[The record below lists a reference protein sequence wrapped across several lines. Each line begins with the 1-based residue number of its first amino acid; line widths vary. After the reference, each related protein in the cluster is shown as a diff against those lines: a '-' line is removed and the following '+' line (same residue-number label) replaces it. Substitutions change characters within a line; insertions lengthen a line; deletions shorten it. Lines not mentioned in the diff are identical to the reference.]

1 MRATKSNIEHIERWL
16 ETAREEL
23 RVMPDDH
30 PTRWMLARQVDL
42 IAKAVRLFG
51 DQHATRQ

>member
-1 MRATKSNIEHIERWL
+1 MALTRETRSSTERWL
-16 ETAREEL
+16 ETARQAL

-42 IAKAVRLFG
+42 IAKAVQLFG
-51 DQHATRQ
+51 DQPATRQ

>member
-1 MRATKSNIEHIERWL
+1 MREPRSNVERWL

-23 RVMPDDH
+23 RVMPEDH

-42 IAKAVRLFG
+42 IAKAPKLFG
-51 DQHATRQ
+51 DQPATRQ

>member
-1 MRATKSNIEHIERWL
+1 VPSTRETKSNIERWL
-16 ETAREEL
+16 ETARAEL

-42 IAKAVRLFG
+42 IAKAVKLFG
-51 DQHATRQ
+51 DQPATRQ